1 MNMKKLTGV
10 LVGAAVLVCG
20 NASAAPNATTPV
32 PLSFTI
38 AGDIQ
43 SVSCTF
49 EGNQA
54 RPNVTTH
61 EILGTLTCTNHNST
75 SVTLGMVAGTGTADM
90 TGAITLSEGTKKVSA
105 ELTGRRTGSRLPV
118 IGPTDGPDTPAITN
132 YTMTAGQSLA
142 ADLTLVNDETGL
154 PAGEYKG
161 SVVIGTWSK

>member
-54 RPNVTTH
+54 RPNVTAH
-61 EILGTLTCTNHNST
+61 ETLGTLTCTNLNST
-75 SVTLGMVAGTGTADM
+75 SVTIGMIAGAGTADM
-90 TGAITLSEGTKKVSA
+90 TGVISLSGGAKKVSA
-105 ELTGRRTGSRLPV
+105 KLNSRRNGEQIPVVGSA
-118 IGPTDGPDTPAITN
+118 DNPDINAVTN
-132 YTMTAGQSLA
+132 NTITAGQRIA
-142 ADLTLVNDETGL
+142 ADLQLVSDETGL